1 MIVEEKNKSNT
12 NCRMRNKMKH
22 GSFCT
27 DLECNK
33 RKKLKDESEMGGG
46 WSQDGEVADEE
57 DLIKQLYPL
66 SFHT

>member
-1 MIVEEKNKSNT
+1 
-12 NCRMRNKMKH
+12 MRNKIKH

-27 DLECNK
+27 ALECNK